1 MSDASASMN
10 TVSMII
16 SLLLVVAV
24 TAFSTQSGSKYVM
37 WAYAIG
43 DEPLGRMVFLILVGL
58 ISVYYS
64 FQVAL
69 MLVVLYMLIN
79 SMVPV
84 LADMDESFIGI
95 ANEAFGPTLT
105 DCSAYSAD
113 EVKAVGTPFSPTFAA
128 DSVY

>member
-1 MSDASASMN
+1 MN
-10 TVSMII
+10 NVALAL
-16 SLLLVVAV
+16 SLLLVMAV

-37 WAYAIG
+37 WAYAVG
-43 DEPLGRMVFLILVGL
+43 DEPLGRMVFLVLVGI

-105 DCSAYSAD
+105 DCSAYSA
-113 EVKAVGTPFSPTFAA
+113 ESVKNVGTPHSMTFADEHSNDNA
-128 DSVY
+128 TY

>member
-1 MSDASASMN
+1 MN
-10 TVSMII
+10 NVALVI

-24 TAFSTQSGSKYVM
+24 VTFSSQKGSKHVM

-43 DEPLGRMVFLILVGL
+43 DEPLGRMVFLVLVGI

-105 DCSAYSAD
+105 DCSSYSAD
-113 EVKAVGTPFSPTFAA
+113 AVKNVGTPFSMTFADEHSGDTA
-128 DSVY
+128 TY